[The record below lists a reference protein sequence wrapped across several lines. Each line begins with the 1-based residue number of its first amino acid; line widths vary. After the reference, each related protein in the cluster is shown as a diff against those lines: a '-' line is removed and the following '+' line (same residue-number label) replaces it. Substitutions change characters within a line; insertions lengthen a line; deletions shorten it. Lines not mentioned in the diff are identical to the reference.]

1 MAGAIKDR
9 LANII
14 SNINNRVDNDVEGVG
29 AKGNGGDAVDG
40 AAGVPVDEAAR
51 LAVLQEQ
58 ARIKIK
64 QADNIVLN
72 MTLIQEKCEEYCK
85 LARATEIA
93 AEQNK
98 HSKPIVKRSIGYTYD
113 IIIRFI
119 I

>member
-1 MAGAIKDR
+1 
-9 LANII
+9 
-14 SNINNRVDNDVEGVG
+14 
-29 AKGNGGDAVDG
+29 
-40 AAGVPVDEAAR
+40 
-51 LAVLQEQ
+51 
-58 ARIKIK
+58 
-64 QADNIVLN
+64 
-72 MTLIQEKCEEYCK
+72 MTLIQEKCEEYRK